1 MCCLSARNMVD
12 LDHDGKI
19 NVSEF
24 CTAMHLIRQAQQ
36 QEGGLL
42 GSSQGVGFFQQG
54 MGARQPSASLGPR
67 QQSSGLVS
75 VLFHYALCLGLLTP
89 TFVACRNLN
98 AVSNRSWGQKLGY
111 EGSELVLKL
120 IHAQVHSHH
129 THTHTCSS
137 ALLPPRKSPSR
148 GHYLQPSPSRL
159 LLP

>member
-1 MCCLSARNMVD
+1 MD

-75 VLFHYALCLGLLTP
+75 VTPLCL
-89 TFVACRNLN
+89 
-98 AVSNRSWGQKLGY
+98 VSRSLARHLSLAEMY
-111 EGSELVLKL
+111 
-120 IHAQVHSHH
+120 
-129 THTHTCSS
+129 
-137 ALLPPRKSPSR
+137 
-148 GHYLQPSPSRL
+148 
-159 LLP
+159 

>member
-1 MCCLSARNMVD
+1 MVD
-12 LDHDGKI
+12 RDQDGKI

-75 VLFHYALCLGLLTP
+75 IQCPVLFPSICCLKSCSLMW
-89 TFVACRNLN
+89 
-98 AVSNRSWGQKLGY
+98 VSSNKKQQ
-111 EGSELVLKL
+111 VLE
-120 IHAQVHSHH
+120 
-129 THTHTCSS
+129 
-137 ALLPPRKSPSR
+137 PE
-148 GHYLQPSPSRL
+148 
-159 LLP
+159 